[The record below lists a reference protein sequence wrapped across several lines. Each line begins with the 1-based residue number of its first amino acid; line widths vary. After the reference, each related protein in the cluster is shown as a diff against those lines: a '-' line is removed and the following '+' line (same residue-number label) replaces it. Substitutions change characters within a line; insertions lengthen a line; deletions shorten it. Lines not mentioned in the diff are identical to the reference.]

1 MWTNCDVMVKV
12 HFCLFRH
19 LRLFIITQKSNRVV
33 MCDILSGHIF
43 ICFINYQLF
52 TLFII
57 FVSRFNQ
64 FLNQEIT
71 SYQNKSHIVI
81 RLKCVF
87 ISIYFLITM

>member
-1 MWTNCDVMVKV
+1 MVKV
-12 HFCLFRH
+12 HLCFFRH
-19 LRLFIITQKSNRVV
+19 LRLFIITQKSNRVI
-33 MCDILSGHIF
+33 MCDILSAHMF
-43 ICFINYQLF
+43 IYFINYQLF

-71 SYQNKSHIVI
+71 SYQNKVHIVR